1 VSRVGLVLLGLL
13 LAGLAATSR
22 PFTNAAD
29 AETAAGFVLV
39 LGPAALE
46 WRRLRSRGPDPASQV
61 PPPARASL
69 PPAPA
74 QPERQPSAR
83 SWPWLTLLAS
93 AGALELATY
102 FAGFD
107 GQRAQFP
114 TISSFETALDT
125 QPVLRGLLFLAWLA
139 LGASFALAGRPRGDP

>member
-1 VSRVGLVLLGLL
+1 MSRAALVLLGLL

-22 PFTNAAD
+22 PFTDAAD

-46 WRRLRSRGPDPASQV
+46 WQRQRTRGADAADPG
-61 PPPARASL
+61 PPARVTS
-69 PPAPA
+69 APA
-74 QPERQPSAR
+74 QPDCRPPAR
-83 SWPWLTLLAS
+83 SWPWLTLFAL

-114 TISSFETALDT
+114 TISSFETALDAH
-125 QPVLRGLLFLAWLA
+125 PVLRALLFLGWLA
-139 LGASFALAGRPRGDP
+139 LGASFALAGRPRGNP